1 MQVHYVRANE
11 MVVVHVSMECLA
23 GKTRTGGHDATGIN
37 TACEATAC
45 GAIEKVIVLVCVEC
59 PARKISSG
67 SHDVPG
73 SNTASSPL
81 RARQMQ
87 RLHVCM
93 ECLARKTST
102 GSQDATGCNTACE
115 ATACS
120 ANEKVIVL
128 G

>member
-1 MQVHYVRANE
+1 MNALPERQ
-11 MVVVHVSMECLA
+11 S
-23 GKTRTGGHDATGIN
+23 HDAAGDN
-37 TACEATAC
+37 AACEATAC
-45 GAIEKVIVLVCVEC
+45 GANEKVIVLVCVEC

-81 RARQMQ
+81 RVRQMQ

-102 GSQDATGCNTACE
+102 GSQDAKDDIDFLDTHGSVQRMAAFE
-115 ATACS
+115 QS
-120 ANEKVIVL
+120 SEK
-128 G
+128 